1 MKTLSKILNSSEV
14 MPFLDF
20 CRIMKITAQDMKRKS
35 AAVEMCFSKD
45 NRLVVRVHHTR
56 TIRWMIARIEKHILY
71 SLIDDMEYAEYSEL
85 LRVLSDRLERG
96 SSDICPTPS
105 DRRAGVV
112 W

>member
-1 MKTLSKILNSSEV
+1 MKTLSEIFNSSEV

-35 AAVEMCFSKD
+35 AAIEMCFSKE
-45 NRLVVRVHHTR
+45 NRLHVRVHHVR
-56 TIRWMIARIEKHILY
+56 TIRWMTARIEKHILY
-71 SLIDDMEYAEYSEL
+71 SLVDEIEYAEYSEL

-105 DRRAGVV
+105 DRRARIV